1 MRSRWVTGEKVAPN
15 PPLTFWLGD
24 SGVTSQA
31 GCSASSAVSS
41 PMSSSY
47 WPSLTSGA
55 SLT

>member
-1 MRSRWVTGEKVAPN
+1 MRSRCVTGEKVAPN

-24 SGVTSQA
+24 SGVTRA
-31 GCSASSAVSS
+31 GCSASSALSS
-41 PMSSSY
+41 PICSSY